1 MKRGLVIAV
10 GVIAIGVLAA
20 GTWRAM
26 KPRTVPAEPKANASA
41 IAMPAA
47 SEAIELVASDL
58 LVVSAVDLSR
68 QVPVTGSLRA
78 VQQTVVKARV
88 AGELKS
94 LDVREGQTVK
104 QGQRIG
110 QIDTLEHE
118 WRVKEREAQ
127 LQASEAQVASAQRTQ
142 DNNRQLL
149 EKNFISQAAF
159 DASRFALDT
168 ASGNRDAARAQLTLA
183 RKTLNDAVL
192 TAPISGVVAERFA
205 QPGEKLSPDNRILSI
220 INLASMEI
228 EASVPASELGGV
240 SIGQAVAL
248 KVEGIKE
255 LQKGSVVRIA
265 PSTSAGTRSVPVYI
279 RLQSPPVSNEQIR
292 AGLFA
297 QGQLDVE
304 RLGNV
309 LAVPQG
315 ALRDQ
320 AGRTTIYL
328 IKNNRIEERE
338 VKLGLR
344 GNLPDGRAVV
354 QVVQGLNAGEQ
365 IVAANLGVLKSGAA
379 VKVKP

>member
-1 MKRGLVIAV
+1 MKRGLVIAI
-10 GVIAIGVLAA
+10 GAIAIGVLGA
-20 GTWRAM
+20 GAWRAM
-26 KPRTVPAEPKANASA
+26 KPPIGPAEPKASASA

-47 SEAIELVASDL
+47 SAAIELVASDL

-183 RKTLNDAVL
+183 RKTLNDAAL

-220 INLASMEI
+220 INLSSMEI
-228 EASVPASELGGV
+228 EASVPATELGGV

-265 PSTSAGTRSVPVYI
+265 PSTSAGTRSVPVFI
-279 RLQSPPVSNEQIR
+279 RLQSPTVSNEQIR

-309 LAVPQG
+309 LAVPAG

-320 AGRTTIYL
+320 AGRNTIYL
-328 IKNNRIEERE
+328 IKNNQIEERE

-354 QVVQGLNAGEQ
+354 QIVQGLNAGEQ
-365 IVAANLGVLKSGAA
+365 IVASNLGVLKSGAA

>member
-1 MKRGLVIAV
+1 MKRGLIITAAVIAL
-10 GVIAIGVLAA
+10 GVLAA

-26 KPRTVPAEPKANASA
+26 KPRAAPTEPKAAASA
-41 IAMPAA
+41 IAMPPPPA
-47 SEAIELVASDL
+47 AIELVASDL
-58 LVVSAVDLSR
+58 LVLSAVDLNR

-183 RKTLNDAVL
+183 RKTLNDAAL

-220 INLASMEI
+220 INLSSMEI

-265 PSTSAGTRSVPVYI
+265 PSTSAGTRSVPVFI
-279 RLQSPPVSNEQIR
+279 RLQSPPASNEQIR

-309 LAVPQG
+309 LAVPVG

-320 AGRTTIYL
+320 AGRYTVYVIR
-328 IKNNRIEERE
+328 NNQIEERE

-344 GNLPDGRAVV
+344 GNLQDGRAVV
-354 QVVQGLNAGEQ
+354 QIVQGLSAGEQ
-365 IVAANLGVLKSGAA
+365 IVASNLGVLKSGAA

>member
-1 MKRGLVIAV
+1 MKRALVIAV

-26 KPRTVPAEPKANASA
+26 KPRASVGETKPSAAATALPPAST
-41 IAMPAA
+41 
-47 SEAIELVASDL
+47 AIELLASDL
-58 LVVSAVDLSR
+58 VITSAVDLSR

-220 INLASMEI
+220 INLSSMEI
-228 EASVPASELGGV
+228 EASVPAAELGGV
-240 SIGQAVAL
+240 RIGQSVAL

-255 LQKGSVVRIA
+255 PQQGSVVRIA
-265 PSTSAGTRSVPVYI
+265 PSTSAGTRSVPVFI

-309 LAVPQG
+309 LAVPAG

-328 IKNNRIEERE
+328 IKNNQIEERE
-338 VKLGLR
+338 IKLGLR

-354 QVVQGLNAGEQ
+354 QVVQGLSAGEQ
-365 IVAANLGVLKSGAA
+365 IVASNLGVLKSGAA